1 MRETHPA
8 SGIWRVSQRELFV
21 SFSTAFL
28 NRHVHIRFHL
38 HVIHASS
45 LRSNCCLILKHR
57 IKGDRTSEKRGSP
70 LTLSFHKVPPSPLL
84 SLAPRQVA
92 DNNRNVHS
100 ACRRCRRCRAD
111 VIVHKLA
118 INAESAKARGRDRK
132 DRERE
137 GGRDSRFGARQKP
150 GRSGQGVKSVA

>member
-8 SGIWRVSQRELFV
+8 SGIWRVSQRE
-21 SFSTAFL
+21 SFSL
-28 NRHVHIRFHL
+28 VSQRHVHIRFHL

-45 LRSNCCLILKHR
+45 LRSNFCLILKHR
-57 IKGDRTSEKRGSP
+57 IKVDRTSEKRGSP

-84 SLAPRQVA
+84 RPPRQVA

-100 ACRRCRRCRAD
+100 ACRRLCRAD
-111 VIVHKLA
+111 VIAHKLA

-132 DRERE
+132 DRE
-137 GGRDSRFGARQKP
+137 GGRDSRFGARQKRICIRRP
-150 GRSGQGVKSVA
+150 YAK